1 MFDEPVPPRLV
12 TGLAKLATAMRS
24 QAWEQAARRRLTPTQ
39 ATALRLLAARPEG
52 LRVGELADQ
61 LGVTAQTAS
70 DSAAALLRKRL
81 VRKSVDP
88 ADRRV
93 TRLHLTEAGE
103 AEARQV
109 AAWPDALLT
118 ALADLDPDEQRV
130 MMRVVVKLIRGM
142 QERGQMPVARV
153 CVTCRFFM
161 PYAHP
166 APSPP
171 HHCRFVDAAFGDEQ
185 LKIDCPDHSA
195 ADSAT
200 RADLWRRFTTRAA

>member
-12 TGLAKLATAMRS
+12 TGLARLATAMRS

-52 LRVGELADQ
+52 MRVGELADQ

-70 DSAAALLRKRL
+70 DSVAALLRKQL

-88 ADRRV
+88 RDRRV
-93 TRLHLTEAGE
+93 TRLHLTEEGE
-103 AEARQV
+103 AEARLL
-109 AAWPDALLT
+109 ADWPDALLT
-118 ALADLDPDEQRV
+118 AVADLDPDEQRL
-130 MMRVVVKLIRGM
+130 MLRVVVKLIRGM

-166 APSPP
+166 DPSTP

-185 LKIDCPDHSA
+185 LRTDCPDHVA
-195 ADSAT
+195 ADPAI
-200 RADLWRRFTTRAA
+200 RADLWRRFTTRPV

>member
-1 MFDEPVPPRLV
+1 
-12 TGLAKLATAMRS
+12 KLATAMRS

-39 ATALRLLAARPEG
+39 ATALRLLATRPEG

-81 VRKSVDP
+81 VDKSVDP
-88 ADRRV
+88 SDRRV
-93 TRLHLTEAGE
+93 IRLHLTRAPT
-103 AEARQV
+103 AEARTL
-109 AAWPDALLT
+109 ADWPDALLT
-118 ALADLDPDEQRV
+118 AAAALAPDEQRLLL
-130 MMRVVVKLIRGM
+130 RVVVNLIRGM

-153 CVTCRFFM
+153 CVTCRFFV

-166 APSPP
+166 DPSRP

-185 LKIDCPDHSA
+185 LKTDCPDHSA
-195 ADSAT
+195 ADPAT
-200 RADLWRRFTTRAA
+200 RADLWRRFTTRPA